1 MKKCTSKIKKKI
13 VKSKKL
19 NKEVN
24 MIDIV
29 KNKVMGIWNGLT
41 VKKKITAGVIAVV
54 IVKNCN
60 RFINHNVVIPFTN
73 STKNWFGDIC

>member
-1 MKKCTSKIKKKI
+1 MKKRTSKNKKKI

-29 KNKVMGIWNGLT
+29 K
-41 VKKKITAGVIAVV
+41 
-54 IVKNCN
+54 
-60 RFINHNVVIPFTN
+60 TN
-73 STKNWFGDIC
+73 EVRPIL

>member
-1 MKKCTSKIKKKI
+1 MKKRTSKIKKKV

-19 NKEVN
+19 TKEVN

-41 VKKKITAGVIAVV
+41 VKKKIIAGVIAVV
-54 IVKNCN
+54 IV
-60 RFINHNVVIPFTN
+60 IAIV
-73 STKNWFGDIC
+73 S